1 MADNSLKGG
10 LVAVVSTL
18 IGSLLLGSYLYTWSA
33 DGKQTDEKK
42 EWRSE
47 HNRVL
52 DKNFDELKQNQKNIE
67 KVVTENQKDV
77 QKTLQEILLEQRK
90 KTK

>member
-1 MADNSLKGG
+1 MSDNSIKGG
-10 LVAVVSTL
+10 LIAVVSTL

-33 DGKQTDEKK
+33 DKEQTTEKK

-52 DKNFDELKQNQKNIE
+52 E
-67 KVVTENQKDV
+67 KS
-77 QKTLQEILLEQRK
+77 LQEIKETQKQTAQETKENQNQVRETLQKIFLEQQRK
-90 KTK
+90 NK

>member
-1 MADNSLKGG
+1 MADNSIKGG
-10 LVAVVSTL
+10 LIAVVSTL

-33 DGKQTDEKK
+33 DKEQATEKK

-52 DKNFDELKQNQKNIE
+52 EKSLQEIKETQKADNQ
-67 KVVTENQKDV
+67 ENKTYQQQV
-77 QKTLQEILLEQRK
+77 RETLQKILLEQQRK
-90 KTK
+90 NK

>member
-1 MADNSLKGG
+1 MSDNSVKAG
-10 LVAVVSTL
+10 LIGIVATL

-33 DGKQTDEKK
+33 DGKQTEEKK

-52 DKNFDELKQNQKNIE
+52 EKNLQEIKETQKQTAQETKEYQNQVRE
-67 KVVTENQKDV
+67 
-77 QKTLQEILLEQRK
+77 TLQKILLEQQRK
-90 KTK
+90 QK

>member
-1 MADNSLKGG
+1 MADNSIKGG
-10 LVAVVSTL
+10 LIAVVSTL

-33 DGKQTDEKK
+33 DKEQTTEKK

-52 DKNFDELKQNQKNIE
+52 E
-67 KVVTENQKDV
+67 KS
-77 QKTLQEILLEQRK
+77 LQEIKETQKQTAQETKENQNQVRETLQKIFLEQQRK
-90 KTK
+90 NK